1 MDEKDKLLLHTG
13 NFAMQSALGFYS
25 NSRFDQDDC
34 YVEYFP
40 IPESVLTSDKPGS
53 PQASRYESKKPPGGG
68 KDA

>member
-40 IPESVLTSDKPGS
+40 IPESVLTPNKSEGK
-53 PQASRYESKKPPGGG
+53 QVSRHESKKPPGGG